1 MVTHRMAGSITRRR
15 PGWFRRP
22 VLVFIVLVGL
32 PEEVIDRPRER
43 VEMAQRVRP
52 RQSPTTLCAPHTSS
66 RLTHRP
72 CIFCQSGP
80 LASGWSSRLT
90 GCVADCLA
98 AIWRRFRREALT
110 PHVPEVGAAKRRRPA
125 PVMQD
130 CPAGQ
135 SASVVQL
142 LMLPGGIGGQGGG
155 EAKGGGG
162 KGGGKG
168 SGGKG
173 KGGEGSGGDG
183 GGLGGDGKVPW

>member
-52 RQSPTTLCAPHTSS
+52 RQSPTTLCAPHTLS

-135 SASVVQL
+135 SASMVQL
-142 LMLPGGIGGQGGG
+142 IMLGGRGGGG
-155 EAKGGGG
+155 EGRGGGG
-162 KGGGKG
+162 VGGGG
-168 SGGKG
+168 VGGG
-173 KGGEGSGGDG
+173 GVGGGGEGGWWVWGAWVWG
-183 GGLGGDGKVPW
+183 V